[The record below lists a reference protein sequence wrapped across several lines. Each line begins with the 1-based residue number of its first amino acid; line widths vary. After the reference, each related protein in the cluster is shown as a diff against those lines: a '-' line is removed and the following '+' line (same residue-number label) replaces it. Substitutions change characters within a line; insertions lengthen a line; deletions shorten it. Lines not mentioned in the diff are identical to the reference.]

1 MTLKNLKT
9 LPIRVVSAYS
19 AYRHHRAI
27 TSDVT
32 DLDRTLSLG
41 PSCSEI
47 PGIFPPFPCC
57 HTILRAYQQGQK
69 NVQLGATRE
78 EKDRKGRGRK
88 GKKRRGKGRKGRD
101 KKRKEWTGRERKGQ
115 ERKKKGKIR
124 KAENE

>member
-1 MTLKNLKT
+1 M
-9 LPIRVVSAYS
+9 
-19 AYRHHRAI
+19 
-27 TSDVT
+27 
-32 DLDRTLSLG
+32 SLG

-115 ERKKKGKIR
+115 ERKKKREDKEGGK
-124 KAENE
+124 